1 MHTVRL
7 GWAGKVELRGRQA
20 VAAQWGN
27 RRVVNHWS
35 LEHCELIM
43 PSTLRHGAY
52 GFDIAGRK
60 AIELTSHNKT

>member
-1 MHTVRL
+1 MHAHGQAGL

-35 LEHCELIM
+35 LEHCVLIDHYRAIN
-43 PSTLRHGAY
+43 ST
-52 GFDIAGRK
+52 
-60 AIELTSHNKT
+60 T